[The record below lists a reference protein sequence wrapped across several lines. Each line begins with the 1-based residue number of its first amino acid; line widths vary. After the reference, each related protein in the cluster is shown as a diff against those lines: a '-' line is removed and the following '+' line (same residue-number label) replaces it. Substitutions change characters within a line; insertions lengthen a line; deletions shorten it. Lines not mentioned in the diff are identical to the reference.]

1 LDAAKQEKKDQSP
14 FWNLTNISR
23 AIAYLAASE
32 GRWDQSFVAFE
43 NRIEAL
49 SQKGY
54 RWDHAH
60 TLCDWGDALVSRG
73 ESPDLEAARKLY
85 NQALEIYDILG
96 ASWYRKQVE
105 KRLDSVTKEIHD
117 QQEKP

>member
-1 LDAAKQEKKDQSP
+1 MQPNRKKKDQSP

-32 GRWDQSFVAFE
+32 GRWDQSFDAFE

-60 TLCDWGDALVSRG
+60 TLCDWGDALVLRG
-73 ESPDLEAARKLY
+73 ETPDLEAAQKLY
-85 NQALEIYDILG
+85 NQALAIYDNLG
-96 ASWYRKQVE
+96 AAWYGEQVE
-105 KRLDSVTKEIHD
+105 KRLDLVTKKIF
-117 QQEKP
+117 K